1 MGNVRPPQ
9 LFFQDRLILLG
20 GLGEE
25 DRRFRDAWQ
34 TMDFGQTWQE
44 LPCPK
49 WSGRHGEVVHLH
61 TFNLCQNAGDSFDSF
76 WTFEREIVG
85 F

>member
-1 MGNVRPPQ
+1 M
-9 LFFQDRLILLG
+9 LG

-34 TMDFGQTWQE
+34 TTDFGLTWQE

-49 WSGRHGEVVHLH
+49 WSGRHGHRALVISLAVKAPARPL
-61 TFNLCQNAGDSFDSF
+61 LVLMGGSAAGHKALKDGS
-76 WTFEREIVG
+76 RG
-85 F
+85 RGP